1 MREIKSLKSE
11 IIELNRVIDD
21 LRKTCDDKH
30 QQINLGQIE
39 NSSLR
44 DQLDAMESQY
54 RDLLAENDKV
64 KRDNFGLK
72 ERLLSAESEI
82 KTLQLSLD
90 KAEIDANQSAEALS
104 RTEKALE
111 VEHKN
116 I

>member
-1 MREIKSLKSE
+1 M
-11 IIELNRVIDD
+11 NRVIDD

-54 RDLLAENDKV
+54 RDLLSDNDKV
-64 KRDNFGLK
+64 KRENFGLK
-72 ERLLSAESEI
+72 ERLLAAESEI
-82 KTLQLSLD
+82 KTLRLSLE
-90 KAEIDANQSAEALS
+90 KAEIDANQTAEALS

-111 VEHKN
+111 VDFQKIIQLN
-116 I
+116 K